1 MCDGE
6 GGSKKLVNQG
16 IQQQFVGYVKVV
28 RIRERSILAVVSCY
42 QVTLIKV
49 VVVCVL

>member
-28 RIRERSILAVVSCY
+28 SENVPSLLLSHGTR
-42 QVTLIKV
+42 
-49 VVVCVL
+49 